1 MGPRP
6 LYEYAVWALNVDG
19 DEALPSAP
27 DDDNAGFTSLRL
39 LIARFAGKAQI
50 LEQLRTSGEYN
61 MYVSWYGTSGS
72 SQGGFVFPLDLL
84 AGLVELGCDLF
95 GNVYSYEPDP
105 EPSAAPDSSIV

>member
-1 MGPRP
+1 M
-6 LYEYAVWALNVDG
+6 WALNVDG